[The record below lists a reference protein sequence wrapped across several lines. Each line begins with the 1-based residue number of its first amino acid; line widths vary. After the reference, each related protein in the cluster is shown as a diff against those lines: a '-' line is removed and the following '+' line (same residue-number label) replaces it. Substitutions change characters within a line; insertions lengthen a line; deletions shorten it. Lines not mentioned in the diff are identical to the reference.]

1 MAPRIARPAALL
13 LVLTA
18 LLLFAPLAPAAT
30 VEPSALSQD
39 APPPVATNGPVEGH
53 WSGSIEPIGLGFHI
67 ELWFTDEGGE
77 SGGGSLAGTISIP
90 VQGIEERPLIEPR
103 FAPVAGVSTFT
114 AGIEGIDGEPLFEG
128 THSADGRTL
137 AGTFTQS
144 GQTFTFSMELG
155 LSATAA
161 LDGFDEW
168 ANAQLKKLRVPGMA
182 VAVVLRGEVVFAAGY
197 GLRDVAE
204 DLPVDADTLFAIG
217 STTKAFTTF
226 GIELAAAEG
235 LLDWDEPV
243 RTYLPTLRLIDPLAE
258 QQLTLRDMCAHRSG
272 LPRHDLVWYANP
284 ELTREGMLGR
294 LAHLEP
300 TVGFREAWQY
310 NNLMFATAGLAL
322 ERVSG
327 GSWEEW
333 TRARILEPLGME
345 RTRFGLVETL
355 ATDNHAL
362 PHDRKRGKFVAIDM
376 RDLTQIGP
384 AGSIHSSANDMARW
398 VTLLLDGG
406 EFEGTQ
412 LLSPGHFANL
422 VQPVTTFGGI
432 TPASEGPTAY
442 ALGWMV
448 DSHEGHLR
456 IHHGGGID
464 GFTTQVEL
472 YPGDELGIF
481 TVTNRA
487 SPLTNIAASQLA
499 ERFLGLPPVDRTG
512 LAVSQLDTADEMR
525 ASMRSMSA
533 AERVPDAPAARPVAS
548 YAGRYSH
555 PGYGDVTIELVDAAA
570 PPADQALGL
579 RYGILDVPL
588 EHWHY
593 EVFRCSEADGMELAE
608 GLMVHFRDDRDGYVA
623 ALEIPLEGTT
633 ESVHF
638 ERQPDAL
645 LLDPAHLGALVGRYS
660 LLGQILTVDLGT
672 GGVPLT
678 LHVPGQPT
686 YDLAPGTHGRFG
698 LADMDGFTVRF
709 DAAEGDTPAALVLF
723 QPNGTFRA
731 EKVEQEDGN
740 ADEGANDGR

>member
-1 MAPRIARPAALL
+1 MASRSARAAALL
-13 LVLTA
+13 LA
-18 LLLFAPLAPAAT
+18 LAAAFSLVPHAVAAP
-30 VEPSALSQD
+30 VETSALHQDVPPPTAAD
-39 APPPVATNGPVEGH
+39 APVTGH
-53 WSGSIEPIGLGFHI
+53 WSGSIEPIGLGFHMD
-67 ELWFTDEGGE
+67 LWFAGE
-77 SGGGSLAGTISIP
+77 DGSGGLTGTISIP
-90 VQGIEERPLIEPR
+90 VQGIEDRPLVDPLW
-103 FAPVAGVSTFT
+103 AAQDGALTFT
-114 AGIEGIDGEPLFEG
+114 AGIEGIGGEPRFEG
-128 THSADGRTL
+128 TRAADGRTI
-137 AGTFTQS
+137 AGTFTQNGRALS
-144 GQTFTFSMELG
+144 FSMELG
-155 LSATAA
+155 ISADVA
-161 LDGFDEW
+161 LAGFDEW
-168 ANAQLKKLRVPGMA
+168 ADDQLKKLRVPGMA
-182 VAVVLRGEVVFAAGY
+182 VAVVFRGEVVHAAGY
-197 GLRDVAE
+197 GLRDVAA
-204 DLPVDADTLFAIG
+204 DLPADADTLFAIG

-226 GIELAAAEG
+226 GIEQAAAEG

-243 RTYLPTLRLIDPLAE
+243 RTYLPTLRLVDPLAE
-258 QQLTLRDMCAHRSG
+258 QQLTLRDMCSHRSG

-284 ELTREGMLGR
+284 DLTREEMLGR

-300 TVGFREAWQY
+300 TAGFREVWQY

-327 GSWEEW
+327 DSWEAW
-333 TRARILEPLGME
+333 TRAHILEPLGMQ
-345 RTRFGLVETL
+345 RTRFGLAETL

-398 VTLLLDGG
+398 ITLLLDGG
-406 EFEGTQ
+406 EFEGKE

-456 IHHGGGID
+456 VHHGGGID

-472 YPGDELGIF
+472 YPADELGIF

-487 SPLTNIAASQLA
+487 SALTNIAASQLA

-525 ASMRSMSA
+525 ASLRSMSA

-555 PGYGDVTIELVDAAA
+555 PGYGDVVIELVDGADAA
-570 PPADQALGL
+570 DEQVLGL
-579 RYGILDVPL
+579 RHGILDVPL

-593 EVFRCSEADGMELAE
+593 EVFRCAEVDGMELAE
-608 GLMVHFRDDRDGYVA
+608 GLLVHFRDDRDGYVT

-633 ESVHF
+633 DSVAF
-638 ERQPDAL
+638 ERQPDAV
-645 LLDPAHLGALVGRYS
+645 LLDPAHLDALVGRYS
-660 LLGQILTVDLGT
+660 LLGQMLTVARGS

-686 YDLAPGTHGRFG
+686 YDLEPGTHGRFA
-698 LADMDGFTVRF
+698 LADMEGFTVRF
-709 DAAEGDTPAALVLF
+709 DAVEGDAPAALVLF

-731 EKVEQEDGN
+731 EMVVADSEDAGS
-740 ADEGANDGR
+740 E